1 MNMKKTI
8 LNIAAAATLAAS
20 FNPAFANTEVIG
32 CNLYPVHRY
41 ANEGPT
47 VKETAIACTARYA
60 NVRPSQ
66 VRVIAVDIE
75 HDKVLVSVVFR
86 TSTKTFLLIDQEPM
100 L

>member
-20 FNPAFANTEVIG
+20 FNPAFATETIE

-47 VKETAIACTARYA
+47 VEETAISCAARYA
-60 NVRPSQ
+60 NVRPVQ
-66 VRVIAVDIE
+66 VTVIAVDLE
-75 HDKVLVSVVFR
+75 FDKVLVKVVFR
-86 TSTKTFLLIDQEPM
+86 TSTKTFLLVDQEPM